1 MLVKKLTALIVVAS
15 AITVAG
21 CNDNNSPQM
30 TPIVT
35 TPTPAPVPTPGPTP
49 TPVPVP
55 TPVTVS
61 SFAVDQVKTVTCS
74 FTSSTSI
81 NDTTFADSE
90 AAVDVQALAPGCM
103 GGIPN

>member
-15 AITVAG
+15 AITVVG
-21 CNDNNSPQM
+21 CNDTNNPQG
-30 TPIVT
+30 TPIIT
-35 TPTPAPVPTPGPTP
+35 TPTPAPVPA
-49 TPVPVP
+49 PVPVP
-55 TPVTVS
+55 TPLTVS

-74 FTSSTSI
+74 YTSSTSI
-81 NDTTFADSE
+81 NDTTFAESE